1 MKKTKYRVET
11 EIQEEYAS
19 IIKIEYWETPEEAEK
34 DYENKDND
42 YLYKEI
48 KEYIKYKGKWIY
60 RPWVKIDRNRI
71 SKINAW
77 CTLYINEDNINEDN
91 IIGRQNLNGTEWLDM
106 YEDEWMK
113 KLNEN

>member
-19 IIKIEYWETPEEAEK
+19 VIKIEYWETPEEAEK
-34 DYENKDND
+34 DYESKDND

-77 CTLYINEDNINEDN
+77 CTLYINEDNIDEDN
-91 IIGRQNLNGTEWLDM
+91 IIGRQNLNGTEWLEM
-106 YEDEWMK
+106 YEDEWRK
-113 KLNEN
+113 KWNEN